1 MHQRILS
8 KGSSQQRT
16 QRTALAAHIAHH
28 YNDVL
33 VDTSGEAGVED
44 AERKNEGV
52 KGNQT
57 KRSGEWKQRSHRPG
71 SVKRK
76 RQSPIRS
83 STTINVNLSINS
95 MALRGEMS
103 SRGR

>member
-52 KGNQT
+52 KGNQN
-57 KRSGEWKQRSHRPG
+57 KKEWRVEATQP
-71 SVKRK
+71 
-76 RQSPIRS
+76 
-83 STTINVNLSINS
+83 
-95 MALRGEMS
+95 S
-103 SRGR
+103 SRISKMQTSITNSKFNHN